1 MPEMQL
7 SSEPIQLHLAP
18 MEGVTDF
25 VMRDTLT
32 QIGGKTGAIDQCT
45 TEFLRVTQ
53 TLHSH
58 ALFYRFCP
66 ELRTGGRTRTG
77 VPVFLQLLGGHPE
90 PLAINAVRAVEL
102 GVLGIDL
109 NFGCPAKT
117 VNRHDGGAALL
128 KSADR
133 IYNIIKTVRTAVPA
147 HVPITAKIRLGYDDP
162 SACIENAIAVQEAGA
177 SQLTVHCR
185 TKTDGYKP
193 PAYWEWIPRIKEK
206 TTIPIVANGE
216 IWTTEDF
223 KKCLAQTNCTRFMI
237 GRGSLRNPFIFS
249 AIKEYINAHP
259 VSPTPAPLNL
269 LPGFFQACENNINGY
284 FATSRTKQWLAQL
297 RFTSE
302 HAKNIF
308 DEIKVIKKPVEF
320 KNRLNSLI

>member
-1 MPEMQL
+1 MQL
-7 SSEPIQLHLAP
+7 DTEPIQLHLAP

-32 QIGGKTGAIDQCT
+32 QIGGIDQCT

-58 ALFYRFCP
+58 SLFYRFCP
-66 ELRTGGRTRTG
+66 ELRMGGRTRSG
-77 VPVFLQLLGGHPE
+77 VPVYLQLLGGHPE
-90 PLAINAVRAVEL
+90 PLASNAFRAAEL
-102 GVLGIDL
+102 GALGIDL

-117 VNRHDGGAALL
+117 VNRHDGGATLL
-128 KSADR
+128 KSTDR
-133 IYNIIKTVRTAVPA
+133 IYNIIKIVRQAVPSQIP
-147 HVPITAKIRLGYDDP
+147 VTAKIRLGFDDP
-162 SACIENAIAVQEAGA
+162 SVCVENARAAQEAGA

-185 TKTDGYKP
+185 TKTNGYKP

-216 IWTTEDF
+216 IWSTDDF
-223 KKCLAQTNCTRFMI
+223 EKCRTQTQCTRFMI
-237 GRGSLRNPFIFS
+237 GRGSLRNPFLFS
-249 AIKEYINAHP
+249 SIKHNERSLTANPHQL
-259 VSPTPAPLNL
+259 TPLDL

-297 RFTSE
+297 RFTSDR
-302 HAKNIF
+302 ARNLF
-308 DEIKVIKKPVEF
+308 DEIKVIKKPAEF
-320 KNRLNSLI
+320 KEKLHSLI